1 MAGISTL
8 TVNYRSHAS
17 ILPEPGRMPEAKGQ
31 SDAGSDQPPSA
42 MERPVRATA
51 DRLDNLGKALHSTAA
66 AAKALSVPSVADPVD
81 FAAGEEAVRDY
92 FKARLDE
99 NHKVEH
105 AARDVLAKGEASEL
119 PAHLAE
125 AELQKLSAL
134 DLASEPEVQEQA
146 RALMD
151 DTLNQ
156 LQSAMPEA
164 RLASAKPLNP
174 GQQALAN
181 YSAFYKEFN
190 DTVLANMEKWVA
202 SKDGGKEFV
211 ISQELYDAL
220 NNLFQKYGMRSGG
233 HSTLYTV
240 PVGDHEDSH
249 GAPRDLAWEWA
260 DKLGLPRTDVSL
272 LYDGGKYSWH
282 VRMDVAPLFRM
293 MTLLR
298 KGQDTTLD
306 AAGFQNWQTAFS
318 SHAKSLEDALQVFV
332 AANPKVGFFDQLEKM
347 IRFIKSDYL
356 KVYEGLVKKY
366 SDFYTEFNQQVM
378 AKMGGWVTGKDDG
391 KKVEL
396 DGGLYDA
403 LSALREKYAVA
414 PAGAFYPLENAGPA
428 SKDDATKWAIAMGL
442 ITEKDVVDN
451 SDKFQKIVQQ
461 NGSGWNVMM
470 DLSSLDSMLESLPS
484 ERRLVSAKPLKY
496 AWSGKTETW
505 DSASFQSWQTG
516 FNSNESDLKNQLQM
530 FSTKYGSANSYYENF
545 NKILSSQLAQY
556 ADMLKGYLS

>member
-134 DLASEPEVQEQA
+134 DLAPEPEVQEQA

-164 RLASAKPLNP
+164 RLASVSQTNIREEVLAK
-174 GQQALAN
+174 
-181 YSAFYKEFN
+181 YSEFYKELNDIIERMGDWITHKNGGVEVSGEFN
-190 DTVLANMEKWVA
+190 NALRN
-202 SKDGGKEFV
+202 
-211 ISQELYDAL
+211 LY
-220 NNLFQKYGMRSGG
+220 QKYQGT
-233 HSTLYTV
+233 TLYTV
-240 PVGDHEDSH
+240 TYSYMGDSSAAREQ
-249 GAPRDLAWEWA
+249 ALQWA
-260 DKLGLPRTDVSL
+260 DNLGLPHNL
-272 LYDGGKYSWH
+272 LYGSVNGNPSYSYIEMRLDASPAWRLMNSLQP
-282 VRMDVAPLFRM
+282 VMDVES
-293 MTLLR
+293 
-298 KGQDTTLD
+298 
-306 AAGFQNWQTAFS
+306 FQAWQSDFNSFADSVKNTMRSIYSYTPKFFS
-318 SHAKSLEDALQVFV
+318 
-332 AANPKVGFFDQLEKM
+332 QLEGM

-356 KVYEGLVKKY
+356 KVYENLLQKY
-366 SDFYTEFNQQVM
+366 SDFYTEFNQEIM
-378 AKMGGWVTGKDDG
+378 AKMSSWITGKDDG
-391 KKVEL
+391 KEVEIS
-396 DGGLYDA
+396 GGLYDA
-403 LSALREKYAVA
+403 LSALRKKYFNSSEGTLY
-414 PAGAFYPLENAGPA
+414 PIAGTTT
-428 SKDDATKWAIAMGL
+428 KDDATKWALAMGL
-442 ITEKDVVDN
+442 ITKDDVENNTLKYQLIVWSDHFGNYRVMIDLSPLDAMREQLPYELGSNRQLVGKDVT
-451 SDKFQKIVQQ
+451 
-461 NGSGWNVMM
+461 M
-470 DLSSLDSMLESLPS
+470 D
-484 ERRLVSAKPLKY
+484 SAK
-496 AWSGKTETW
+496 
-505 DSASFQSWQTG
+505 FQSWQTG